1 MFFDTTSISFLNLSK
16 VALESPTSRLDQL
29 RINQYLQYSFFVQK
43 EKGREEK
50 FIHVL
55 FLKCRSSGRYEH
67 TSKQCSPNDMG
78 STNLPAFLVL

>member
-50 FIHVL
+50 VIHVL
-55 FLKCRSSGRYEH
+55 F
-67 TSKQCSPNDMG
+67 
-78 STNLPAFLVL
+78 